1 MPEAGL
7 SSSRRGLGLAALVLA
22 LVIGALLSDTLF
34 SSKVLSQSD
43 ALSQFAPWSDA
54 QAADAPAPS
63 NPVLLDQSIV
73 MQPWQYF
80 AAERLHRGT
89 PPLWNPNNYL
99 GQPMVGTYQTAYFW
113 PLNWVYY
120 AFPTWD
126 LLAWSA
132 ALRLFAAGLFT
143 YLFLRRLALGT
154 APAILGAVTFAL
166 SGFMI
171 AWLGHMHT
179 HVALFLPAFFW
190 LVERTAERPT
200 LRNNGLV
207 ALFVGCALVAGHL
220 QTAVHVAIAVAAYS
234 AFRFAVSVNGTQLT
248 LRGLSQLAAG
258 AILGVLFAMPQLLP
272 FFDYL
277 GTSSGATVLEQ
288 LNTVAPVAPLDAAI
302 LSVDP
307 GHFGS
312 PAAAQ
317 GYGPYTGPSGMNVNY
332 NELIGG
338 YVGRVALLF
347 ALIGA
352 AFALFRRRREGLA
365 SATQT
370 ARPAAL
376 FFVLFALFTA
386 AVAWQV
392 WPVYDLVASLPK
404 LKSTKLMRF
413 SLLLAFS
420 LSTLAAYGLA
430 LLTEPGSKVNTF
442 IGKGLARMA
451 SPLPMKVFTFEPGSV
466 SILAVTLVGIELVA
480 FGRGY
485 NPALDP
491 AALAPATAV
500 TDYLRAQLPED
511 GSPATWRALGIDN
524 TILLPSA
531 NLYYDI
537 PMVSGY
543 DSMETRTTTELV
555 ALMSSDPGGAYFI
568 KEITHFDQAWQIGA
582 LLGVRFV
589 LSPIELP
596 APLELVQDGPTKIYQ
611 NQSALPRAFAATSAR
626 LIEDKQ
632 ERLAYLQDPSFDPY
646 EAVLESDPKVLSLDA
661 QAQITLAPA
670 QVTLADYQDLEVRLE
685 VEVGGSAESQ
695 APHAEGQEAANHPGD
710 QAQTET
716 GAPAPP
722 QANSKSPSA
731 LIVLTDAWDAGW
743 QAELDGV
750 PVPTECV
757 DHALRGVFVPA
768 GSHELIFR
776 YRPPAISVGLALGA
790 IGLLGILA
798 MLFLPDRE
806 KTAGPKPPP
815 LF

>member
-1 MPEAGL
+1 MQEAGL
-7 SSSRRGLGLAALVLA
+7 SSFRRGLGLAALVLA
-22 LVIGALLSDTLF
+22 LVVGALLLDTLF
-34 SSKVLSQSD
+34 GSKVLSQSD
-43 ALSQFAPWSDA
+43 ALFQFAPWSDA
-54 QAADAPAPS
+54 AVPEASPPS

-73 MQPWQYF
+73 MQPWQHF
-80 AAERLHRGT
+80 AAERLHNGT

-113 PLNWVYY
+113 PLNWLYY
-120 AFPTWD
+120 VFPTWSF
-126 LLAWSA
+126 LAWSA

-143 YLFLRRLALGT
+143 FLFLRRLALGV
-154 APAILGAVTFAL
+154 APSILGAVTFAL

-171 AWLGHMHT
+171 AWLGHLHT

-190 LVERTAERPT
+190 MVERTAERPT

-220 QTAVHVAIAVAAYS
+220 QTAVHIAIAVAAYS
-234 AFRFAVSVNGTQLT
+234 AFRFAVPVRGTQLT

-258 AILGVLFAMPQLLP
+258 AILGVMFAMPQLLP

-277 GTSSGATVLEQ
+277 GTSSGASVLEH
-288 LNTVAPVAPLDAAI
+288 LDTVAKVAPLDAAV
-302 LSVDP
+302 LSIDP

-312 PAAAQ
+312 PAVAQ
-317 GYGPYTGPSGMNVNY
+317 GYGSYTGPSGANVNY

-338 YVGRVALLF
+338 YVGRVALLL
-347 ALIGA
+347 ALVGA
-352 AFALFRRRREGLA
+352 AFALFRRRRTG
-365 SATQT
+365 
-370 ARPAAL
+370 PAAL
-376 FFVLFALFTA
+376 FFVALALFAA

-392 WPVYDLVASLPK
+392 WPVYDFMAAIPK

-420 LSTLAAYGLA
+420 LSTLAAFGLA
-430 LLTEPGSKVNTF
+430 VLTEPGTFLNTFNRRSRDGVAVGHRSKVFKN
-442 IGKGLARMA
+442 
-451 SPLPMKVFTFEPGSV
+451 VPGSV
-466 SILAVTLVGIELVA
+466 SAGFVVAAVALELLA

-491 AALAPATAV
+491 ARLAPPTAV
-500 TDYLRAQLPED
+500 TDYLREQLPVD

-555 ALMSSDPGGAYFI
+555 ALMSSDPRGQYFI
-568 KEITHFDQAWQIGA
+568 KEIRQFDQAWQIGA
-582 LLGVRFV
+582 LLGVRYV

-596 APLELVQDGPTKIYQ
+596 APLELVLDGPTKIYA
-611 NQSALPRAFAATSAR
+611 NPAALPRAFAASRVT
-626 LIEDKQ
+626 LIADAG
-632 ERLAYLQDPSFDPY
+632 ERLAHLGDSMFDPH
-646 EAVLESDPKVLSLDA
+646 EAVLEREPLHVEGLDFVP
-661 QAQITLAPA
+661 TLAEGQAADLTKVRDPDSTARAAIGLLPA
-670 QVTLADYQDLEVRLE
+670 DIEIDEYSDLEVRLT
-685 VEVGGSAESQ
+685 VDVGGTASVSMQ
-695 APHAEGQEAANHPGD
+695 
-710 QAQTET
+710 
-716 GAPAPP
+716 
-722 QANSKSPSA
+722 S
-731 LIVLTDAWDAGW
+731 LVVLTDAWDAGW
-743 QAELDGV
+743 QAELDGK
-750 PVPTECV
+750 PVPIERV
-757 DHALRGVFVPA
+757 DHALRGVFVPP
-768 GSHELIFR
+768 GRHELVFR
-776 YRPPAISVGLALGA
+776 YQPPAILVGLSLGA

-806 KTAGPKPPP
+806 KTAGPKPPA